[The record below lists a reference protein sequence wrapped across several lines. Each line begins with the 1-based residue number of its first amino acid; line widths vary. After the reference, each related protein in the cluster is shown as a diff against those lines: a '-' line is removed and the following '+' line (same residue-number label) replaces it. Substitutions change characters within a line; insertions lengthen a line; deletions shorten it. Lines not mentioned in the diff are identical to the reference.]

1 VSGAPLRVA
10 FAGTPPFAA
19 TALEA
24 IRASG
29 HEVVLVL
36 TQPDRPAGRGMRLTA
51 SAVSGSATRGS
62 IPVLKPASLRDDSI
76 RQALR
81 EANLDAMV
89 VAAYGLLLPQ
99 AVLDI
104 PRNGCINIH
113 ASLLPRWRGAAPI
126 QRAILAGDRQTGVSI
141 MKMDAGLD
149 TGPVLLAEPVDIGAT
164 DTTGTLTDALAEAG
178 ARLIVE
184 ALDALDTLRSVP
196 QDPALATLA
205 PKIAKAE
212 AVIDWAQPYDAIE
225 RQVRAFNP
233 APGAE
238 TRLGGETVKIWETAP
253 SSLSGVAGEILVCDS
268 RSFVVACGRGAIEL
282 RRVQRAGGKP
292 VLGPELARGLRLAAG
307 ARFGATTPA
316 VR

>member
-1 VSGAPLRVA
+1 MSRAPLRVA

-29 HEVVLVL
+29 HDVVLVL

-51 SAVSGSATRGS
+51 SAVAEAATRGS
-62 IPVLKPASLRDDSI
+62 IPVLKPASLRDDST
-76 RQALR
+76 REALR

-104 PRNGCINIH
+104 PRHGCINIH

-141 MKMDAGLD
+141 MQMDAGLD
-149 TGPVLLAEPVDIGAT
+149 TGAVLLAEPVEIGAT

-178 ARLIVE
+178 ARLIVK
-184 ALDALDTLRSVP
+184 ALDAIDTLRPIP
-196 QDPALATLA
+196 QDSALATLA
-205 PKIAKAE
+205 PKIAKSE
-212 AVIDWAQPYDAIE
+212 ALIDWTQPNDAIG

-238 TRLGGETVKIWETAP
+238 TRLGGDTVKVWETAP

-268 RSFVVACGRGAIEL
+268 RSLVVACGRGAIEL
-282 RRVQRAGGKP
+282 GRVQRAGGKP
-292 VLGPELARGLRLAAG
+292 VSGPELARGLRLAPG
-307 ARFGATTPA
+307 VRFGATIPA